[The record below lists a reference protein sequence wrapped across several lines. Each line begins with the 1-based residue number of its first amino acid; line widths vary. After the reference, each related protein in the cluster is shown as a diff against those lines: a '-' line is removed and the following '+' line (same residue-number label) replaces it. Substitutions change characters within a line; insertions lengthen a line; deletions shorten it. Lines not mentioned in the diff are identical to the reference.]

1 MGLFLLGRK
10 LMQIAESGLPQGKIT
25 TSVRL
30 VLADVAYHPGSSIT
44 EITER
49 TGFPQSLVSL
59 AVAKLREVG
68 IVESEPDPSDRR
80 RTLVRTTAA
89 LEERQQR
96 ADTPSIEA
104 LVAKELPAEQQKLV
118 LDAGAALD
126 LLARLLIPE
135 VLDDAD
141 APVTPSGPGGPRRAG
156 APSGGVTPPRSL
168 GANSVLSLSWP
179 LLGTDL
185 VLHEYIVAAVRRPA
199 PGHGHR
205 PGAIALTR
213 HT

>member
-1 MGLFLLGRK
+1 MALFLLSRK
-10 LMQIAESGLPQGKIT
+10 LMQIAESGLPQGKAA

-68 IVESEPDPSDRR
+68 VVESEPDPSDRR

-89 LEERQQR
+89 LEATVKR
-96 ADTPSIEA
+96 ADTPPAEA
-104 LVAKELPAEQQKLV
+104 LVAKELPADLQRLAPE
-118 LDAGAALD
+118 AGAALH

-135 VLDDAD
+135 VLDDAGI
-141 APVTPSGPGGPRRAG
+141 S
-156 APSGGVTPPRSL
+156 S
-168 GANSVLSLSWP
+168 
-179 LLGTDL
+179 
-185 VLHEYIVAAVRRPA
+185 
-199 PGHGHR
+199 
-205 PGAIALTR
+205 
-213 HT
+213 